1 MTWTMQVDRAYNG
14 QTIYVFLATLFNER
28 RDTLLYRLG
37 LRLKK
42 SDGAGCSSINHQSK
56 LPYTTIVT
64 TIPESTPLWIY
75 VVSILCGLLFFT
87 LLTYGLYRC
96 GFFRREKREEMAR
109 LTRQVSHRHL
119 RIN

>member
-1 MTWTMQVDRAYNG
+1 M
-14 QTIYVFLATLFNER
+14 FLVSLAKLFNER

-42 SDGAGCSSINHQSK
+42 EGDSAGTSISHQSK

-64 TIPESTPLWIY
+64 TIPESTPLCIY
-75 VVSILCGLLFFT
+75 IVSILCGLLFFT

-109 LTRQVSHRHL
+109 LTRQVSL
-119 RIN
+119 